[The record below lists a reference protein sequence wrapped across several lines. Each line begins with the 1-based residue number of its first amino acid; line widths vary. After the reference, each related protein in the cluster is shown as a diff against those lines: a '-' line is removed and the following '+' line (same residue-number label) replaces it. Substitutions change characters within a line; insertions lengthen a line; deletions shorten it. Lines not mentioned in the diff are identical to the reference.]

1 MIHSAQ
7 TERKYRK
14 HRKYGQTKRLPN
26 VKSMLQIVKIS
37 HPLRWT
43 LTGGALETA
52 IKRDSVN
59 ESGAVRNFCHLDGSV
74 ATDQL
79 LGITDTVTVD
89 IVGERNPGKSID
101 RGGNIA
107 AVGPYRLGK
116 I

>member
-14 HRKYGQTKRLPN
+14 HTKYGQTKRLPN

-37 HPLRWT
+37 HPFRWT

-52 IKRDSVN
+52 IERDPVN

-74 ATDQL
+74 APYQL
-79 LGITDTVTVD
+79 LGITDAVTVD
-89 IVGERNPGKSID
+89 IVGKRDSGKFID

-107 AVGPYRLGK
+107 AVGSYRLGK